1 MTERERYITALAKK
15 KGWTPQQTEN
25 FRKYG
30 DAVAFTESNNNPNA
44 VQIGGGPGRGKY
56 QYEVGGSVQT
66 ALNRLKSFNRAMGI
80 EDNFT
85 KKDREILSSKDP
97 DFSKL
102 SEDAQDA
109 VFVADTWGKA
119 PTDEIASGQISPED
133 TWVKYHWAGNAD
145 GTKGDDEAQRRG
157 HFREAQEYR
166 MSQEDMA
173 QGQQQQDPAVLAQ
186 VLRMQ

>member
-1 MTERERYITALAKK
+1 MTERERYIAALAKK
-15 KGWTPQQTEN
+15 KGWSKEQAEN

-30 DAVAFTESNNNPNA
+30 DAVAFTESNNDPYA

-56 QYEVGGSVQT
+56 QYEVGDSVKT

-85 KKDREILSSKDP
+85 KEDKKILSSENP

-119 PTDEIASGQISPED
+119 PTDSIASGEITPED

-145 GTKGDDEAQRRG
+145 GSKPEDEVQRRG

-166 MSQEDMA
+166 LSQEEA
-173 QGQQQQDPAVLAQ
+173 QMQDPAVLAQ
-186 VLRMQ
+186 ILRSQ